1 MRRDMSVWRL
11 GVMAIVVAG
20 IIGACTTSGEEEPP
34 TEGAQDEEG
43 TSGESISLNLWVLS
57 EPEGS
62 EAFLPALKEAF
73 EAEYPDITVQITEIP
88 EDTYFT
94 RIDTALVADSPPDI
108 GYIFEPR
115 WVAAGRVLPL
125 NDVMA
130 EQDIDLSRYNQ
141 SALAGCGE
149 EGNLEGDIY
158 CLGSNT
164 GTVMLLYN
172 KGMFDEA
179 GLEYPSD
186 TEAMGIEEYA
196 ELAAALSQPGAD
208 VTEHVWGGVGEA
220 PIWWMDS
227 ATHFSED
234 GRTTEGFVNDASTV
248 HTYDVLTGLIRD
260 GYAPSGAA
268 YELFSNTDLLADG
281 RLAMTISDSFAD
293 IPTLDAAG
301 IDWGAA
307 PVPVERDGDAA
318 FVPSWTDPFGVFA
331 GSPNPDAAKLF
342 IAFAATE
349 GNRLRVE
356 VGDNLP
362 LDLQLAEEWAGD
374 NPGRAQV
381 AAVAQLARPGVFVP
395 NYWEVVAPIWD
406 LFELMVQGDMN
417 AQEALDQAAEE
428 MQDTLD
434 REWATWDDIEAGGG

>member
-1 MRRDMSVWRL
+1 MRRDSTGWPL
-11 GVMAIVVAG
+11 GIVVVVFAVVL
-20 IIGACTTSGEEEPP
+20 GACTTSGEEDTPA
-34 TEGAQDEEG
+34 TEVEDEEG
-43 TSGESISLNLWVLS
+43 TSGESVSLNLWVLA

-73 EAEYPDITVQITEIP
+73 EAEHPNITVQITEIP

-115 WVAAGRVLPL
+115 WVRAGRVLPL
-125 NDVMA
+125 NDVIA
-130 EQDIDLSRYNQ
+130 EQDIDVSAYNQ
-141 SALAGCGE
+141 TALAGCGE
-149 EGNLEGDIY
+149 EGSLEGDIY
-158 CLGSNT
+158 CFGSNL

-172 KGMFDEA
+172 KEMFDEA
-179 GLEYPSD
+179 DLDYPAAN
-186 TEAMGIEEYA
+186 EAMSIDEYA

-234 GRTTEGFVNDASTV
+234 GRTTEGFVNDASTI

-260 GYAPSGAA
+260 GHAPSGAA
-268 YELFSNTDLLADG
+268 YELFSNTDLLAEG

-301 IDWGAA
+301 INWGAA
-307 PVPVERDGDAA
+307 PVPVERDGDPA
-318 FVPSWTDPFGVFA
+318 FVPSWTDPFGVFV
-331 GSPNPDAAKLF
+331 GSPNPEAAKLF
-342 IAFAATE
+342 VAFAATE

-356 VGDNLP
+356 VGDDLP
-362 LDLQLAEEWAGD
+362 LDLELAEQWAGD
-374 NPGRAQV
+374 NPGRSQV
-381 AAVAQLARPGVFVP
+381 ADVAQLARPGVFVP

-406 LFELMVQGDMN
+406 LFEVMVQGDMT

-428 MQDTLD
+428 MQETLD
-434 REWATWDDIEAGGG
+434 REWATWDDIERLGG